1 MGGCFVETEQ
11 IIVFK
16 LQEQEFGINIAEVLE
31 VQNYSTIRSIPGV
44 AKYVEGIINVRGT
57 VYSIINLHTR
67 LGLMPCEEESNSK
80 FILLDLESPH
90 VGFVVDSV
98 AEILTVDKSA
108 IEQSQQVSS
117 KDEVSC
123 VKGIIKKQDR
133 IILILD
139 RDVILSDVQNI
150 VLQDKDA

>member
-1 MGGCFVETEQ
+1 
-11 IIVFK
+11 
-16 LQEQEFGINIAEVLE
+16 
-31 VQNYSTIRSIPGV
+31 
-44 AKYVEGIINVRGT
+44 
-57 VYSIINLHTR
+57 
-67 LGLMPCEEESNSK
+67 MPCEEESNSK

>member
-90 VGFVVDSV
+90 VRFVVDSV

-139 RDVILSDVQNI
+139 RDVILLDVQNI